1 MSDYESVTVALVACE
16 AQRVSAGRCRA
27 DVLAAVAAAASIQ
40 RFGRGRG
47 INLES
52 ESFCEKRRKPT
63 LPELEADYARFWEHA
78 LTELSKPVRRR
89 PWPET
94 CVCSWPTDPLPE
106 SEAAAIKEEF
116 TIASRVRKVQVALS
130 KAHNWPY
137 ARQLDIRSKPHFY
150 PYVRRH
156 GDKSICSWP
165 TPKLDNAQAARYK
178 MLFSRAVKL
187 RRNAVVLS
195 NLREHG
201 RFGRIFAEM
210 L

>member
-1 MSDYESVTVALVACE
+1 MLRHNLLFCAQVFFGRGRGIKFMSDYESVTV
-16 AQRVSAGRCRA
+16 
-27 DVLAAVAAAASIQ
+27 AASIQ

-89 PWPET
+89 PWRRLASQ
-94 CVCSWPTDPLPE
+94 CSWPTDHLPE

-130 KAHNWPY
+130 KAPALVLSMPMLSERATRTTRAILGNRGYHSMWSEPN
-137 ARQLDIRSKPHFY
+137 LIRSWETSLAE
-150 PYVRRH
+150 R
-156 GDKSICSWP
+156 
-165 TPKLDNAQAARYK
+165 
-178 MLFSRAVKL
+178 
-187 RRNAVVLS
+187 VLS
-195 NLREHG
+195 EHELE
-201 RFGRIFAEM
+201 IA
-210 L
+210 